1 MKIEVPQIMIKRY
14 IEPQDPLETKV
25 GVKGHFHVVKKR
37 RGIIVQ
43 ELDFD
48 NIIVDTGLKRFAS
61 VDSGYSYI
69 SDKIKYCILGTGT
82 STPTSTDTS
91 LQAGMSTTKKQY
103 SSLSSKLGSGADW
116 YLQMTYEYGLSDA
129 VGTWKEVALT
139 WVSGSVISPIF
150 CRMLFK
156 DDEGNPISIVK
167 TGDDTL
173 TIIYTLHFQ
182 RLSDTPT
189 TNIINIVGVGDVT
202 VSSIILNKHLEM
214 CSYGFFY
221 LNQYVLSTYRNYI
234 RLGTGIDD
242 ILPTITACYNPINKE
257 PTLIQA
263 ASYVSDALYREFVFE
278 WPNTVTGNI
287 SEAIFTIGSA
297 NDTSNNGPS
306 VYMQFDP
313 VIPKSDTT
321 KKIRLRPRITY
332 SRVT

>member
-61 VDSGYSYI
+61 DSQNTII
-69 SDKIKYCILGTGT
+69 SKIRYCILGTGT

-91 LQAGMSTTKKQY
+91 LQAEVPSTKKSY

-116 YLQMTYEYGLSDA
+116 YLQTVYEYGLSDA
-129 VGTWKEVALT
+129 VGTWTEVALT
-139 WVSGSVISPIF
+139 WDFGSSVTSPIF

-156 DDEGNPISIVK
+156 DDEGNPISIEK

-189 TNIINIVGVGDVT
+189 TNIINIEGVGDVT
-202 VSSIILNKHLEM
+202 VSSIILNKHLEI
-214 CSYGFFY
+214 CSYELFY
-221 LNQYVLSTYRNYI
+221 LNQFSFSFYRNHI
-234 RLGTGIDD
+234 RLGTGIGD
-242 ILPTITACYNPINKE
+242 ILPTRTACYNPIDIV

-263 ASYVSDALYREFVFE
+263 ASYVSDALYREFIFE

-297 NDTSNNGPS
+297 QSSINNGPS
-306 VYMQFDP
+306 VYMQFYP
-313 VIPKSDTT
+313 VIPKLDTT

-332 SRVT
+332 SRAA

>member
-14 IEPQDPLETKV
+14 IEPQDPLETKM

-61 VDSGYSYI
+61 DSQNVTI
-69 SDKIKYCILGTGT
+69 DKIRFCILGTGT

-91 LQAGMSTTKKQY
+91 LQAGVPSTKKQY
-103 SSLSSKLGSGADW
+103 SSSSSKLGSGADW
-116 YLQMTYEYGLSDA
+116 YLQTVYEYGLSDA
-129 VGTWKEVALT
+129 VGTWTEVALT
-139 WVSGSVISPIF
+139 WAVGSSVISPIF

-156 DDEGNPISIVK
+156 DDEGNPISIEK

-189 TNIINIVGVGDVT
+189 TNIINIEGVGDVT
-202 VSSIILNKHLEM
+202 VSSIVLNKHLEI
-214 CSYGFFY
+214 CSYELFY
-221 LNQYVLSTYRNYI
+221 LNQFITYGNYSDHI
-234 RLGTGIDD
+234 RLGTGLGD
-242 ILPTITACYNPINKE
+242 ILPTRTACHNPINKA
-257 PTLIQA
+257 PTLIQT
-263 ASYVSDALYREFVFE
+263 ASYVSDALYREFIFE

-297 NDTSNNGPS
+297 YTPINNGPS
-306 VYMQFDP
+306 VYMQFYP
-313 VIPKSDTT
+313 VIPKLDTT

-332 SRVT
+332 SRAA

>member
-48 NIIVDTGLKRFAS
+48 NIIVDTGLKIFAS
-61 VDSGYSYI
+61 ENSQYMLE
-69 SDKIKYCILGTGT
+69 KIQYCILGTGT

-91 LQAGMSTTKKQY
+91 LQAGVSTTKKLY
-103 SSLSSKLGSGADW
+103 SSSSSKLGSGADR
-116 YLQMTYEYGLSDA
+116 YLQTIYEYGLSDA
-129 VGTWKEVALT
+129 VGTWTEVALT
-139 WVSGSVISPIF
+139 WVSGSNISPIF

-156 DDEGNPISIVK
+156 DDEGNPISIEK

-189 TNIINIVGVGDVT
+189 TNIINIEGVGDVT
-202 VSSIILNKHLEM
+202 VSSIILNKHLEL
-214 CSYGFFY
+214 CSYEHFY
-221 LNQYVLSTYRNYI
+221 LYYFAYDYCRSHI
-234 RLGTGIDD
+234 RLGTGIGD
-242 ILPTITACYNPINKE
+242 ILPTRTACYNPIDKA

-287 SEAIFTIGSA
+287 SEAIFTIGSSF
-297 NDTSNNGPS
+297 NNTVNGPS

-313 VIPKSDTT
+313 VISKSDTT

-332 SRVT
+332 SRAT

>member
-61 VDSGYSYI
+61 DDSQFML
-69 SDKIKYCILGTGT
+69 DKIKYCILGTGT

-91 LQAGMSTTKKQY
+91 LQAGASTTKKQY
-103 SSLSSKLGSGADW
+103 SSFSSKLGSGADR
-116 YLQMTYEYGLSDA
+116 YLQMMYEYGLSDA
-129 VGTWKEVALT
+129 VGTWTEVALT
-139 WVSGSVISPIF
+139 WVSGSNISPIF

-156 DDEGNPISIVK
+156 DDEGNPISIEK

-189 TNIINIVGVGDVT
+189 TNIINIEGVGDVT
-202 VSSIILNKHLEM
+202 VSSIILNKHLEL
-214 CSYGFFY
+214 CSCDDFY
-221 LNQYVLSTYRNYI
+221 LNQFSYDYYRDYI
-234 RLGTGIDD
+234 RLGTGIGD
-242 ILPTITACYNPINKE
+242 ILPTRTACYNPINKA

-297 NDTSNNGPS
+297 FDYNKNGPS

-313 VIPKSDTT
+313 VISKSDTT

>member
-61 VDSGYSYI
+61 DSQDSI
-69 SDKIKYCILGTGT
+69 IDKIRYCILGTGT

-91 LQAGMSTTKKQY
+91 LQAGVPSTKKQY
-103 SSLSSKLGSGADW
+103 SSSSSELGGGADW
-116 YLQMTYEYGLSDA
+116 YLQTVYEYGLSDA
-129 VGTWKEVALT
+129 VGTWTEVALT
-139 WVSGSVISPIF
+139 WVSGSVTSPIF

-156 DDEGNPISIVK
+156 DDEGNPISIEK

-189 TNIINIVGVGDVT
+189 TNIINIEGVGDVT
-202 VSSIILNKHLEM
+202 VSSIILNKHLEI
-214 CSYGFFY
+214 CSYKLFY
-221 LNQYVLSTYRNYI
+221 LNQFLYSYYRDHI
-234 RLGTGIDD
+234 RLGTGIGD
-242 ILPTITACYNPINKE
+242 ILPTRTACYNPINIE

-263 ASYVSDALYREFVFE
+263 ASYVSDALYRDFIFE

-297 NDTSNNGPS
+297 QSWTNNGPS
-306 VYMQFDP
+306 VYMQFYP
-313 VIPKSDTT
+313 IIPKLDTT

-332 SRVT
+332 SRAA

>member
-1 MKIEVPQIMIKRY
+1 
-14 IEPQDPLETKV
+14 
-25 GVKGHFHVVKKR
+25 
-37 RGIIVQ
+37 
-43 ELDFD
+43 
-48 NIIVDTGLKRFAS
+48 
-61 VDSGYSYI
+61 
-69 SDKIKYCILGTGT
+69 
-82 STPTSTDTS
+82 
-91 LQAGMSTTKKQY
+91 
-103 SSLSSKLGSGADW
+103 
-116 YLQMTYEYGLSDA
+116 
-129 VGTWKEVALT
+129 VALT
-139 WVSGSVISPIF
+139 WVSGSNISPIF

-156 DDEGNPISIVK
+156 DDEGNPISIEK

-189 TNIINIVGVGDVT
+189 TNIINIEGVGDVT
-202 VSSIILNKHLEM
+202 VSSIILNKHLEL
-214 CSYGFFY
+214 CSCDVFR
-221 LNQYVLSTYRNYI
+221 LNYFAYSHYRNHI

-242 ILPTITACYNPINKE
+242 ILPTITACYNPIDKA

-297 NDTSNNGPS
+297 YYYYDNGPS

-313 VIPKSDTT
+313 VISKSDTT

-332 SRVT
+332 SRAT

>member
-61 VDSGYSYI
+61 DDSEYI
-69 SDKIKYCILGTGT
+69 LDKIQYCILGTGT

-91 LQAGMSTTKKQY
+91 LQAGVSTTKKLY
-103 SSLSSKLGSGADW
+103 SSSSSKLGSGADW
-116 YLQMTYEYGLSDA
+116 YLQTIYEYGLSDA
-129 VGTWKEVALT
+129 VGTWTEVALT
-139 WVSGSVISPIF
+139 WVSGSNISPIF

-156 DDEGNPISIVK
+156 DDEGNPISIEK

-189 TNIINIVGVGDVT
+189 TNIINIEGVGDVT
-202 VSSIILNKHLEM
+202 VSSIILNKHLEL
-214 CSYGFFY
+214 CSYESFR
-221 LNQYVLSTYRNYI
+221 LNQFSYSYYRDYI
-234 RLGTGIDD
+234 RLGTGIGD
-242 ILPTITACYNPINKE
+242 ILPTRTACYNPINKE

-297 NDTSNNGPS
+297 FEYNNNGPS

-313 VIPKSDTT
+313 VISKSDTT

-332 SRVT
+332 SRAT

>member
-61 VDSGYSYI
+61 DDSQTTL
-69 SDKIKYCILGTGT
+69 DKIKYCILGTGT

-91 LQAGMSTTKKQY
+91 LQAGASTTKKQY
-103 SSLSSKLGSGADW
+103 SSSSSKLGSGADR
-116 YLQMTYEYGLSDA
+116 YLQTMYEYGLSDA
-129 VGTWKEVALT
+129 VGTWTEVALT
-139 WVSGSVISPIF
+139 WVSGSNISPIF

-156 DDEGNPISIVK
+156 DDEGNPISIEK

-189 TNIINIVGVGDVT
+189 TNIINIEGVGDVT
-202 VSSIILNKHLEM
+202 VSSIILNKHLEL
-214 CSYGFFY
+214 CSYESFR
-221 LNQYVLSTYRNYI
+221 LNYFAYSYYRSHI

-242 ILPTITACYNPINKE
+242 ILPTITACYNPIDKE

-297 NDTSNNGPS
+297 YISSNNGPS
-306 VYMQFDP
+306 VYMQFNP